1 MGAHTIGVPCDIG
14 DLVYKVSVKKQEIK
28 PWYVQAIQK
37 NSSEEG
43 WVVIVKDNKNK
54 YKYNERTFK
63 FRDFGEIVFTNRNL
77 AKKAL
82 EDYSIPRKVTIV
94 HKCKHTSQKEIAGTP
109 LFRKNRIEWLSRQL
123 CPDCR
128 NAESEKQ
135 GKSLVEMPY
144 KEFKLKYPENDT
156 KKDSYDPEKKTI
168 EVNV

>member
-82 EDYSIPRKVTIV
+82 EDYSIPQKVTIV

-135 GKSLVEMPY
+135 LAALAEALMA
-144 KEFKLKYPENDT
+144 
-156 KKDSYDPEKKTI
+156 
-168 EVNV
+168 